1 MAGVATERAGS
12 TEGATGT
19 RAFFTGDF
27 ARRGFPVVFFPRAPL
42 LAPASGNTSIVQR
55 TLRPARSGRVR
66 FALALDTARHVPTH
80 FPAEFSDSGPHY
92 YKIGEGTFN
101 SVAVISTHPY
111 WEGFAA
117 CAAARAGL

>member
-1 MAGVATERAGS
+1 VTGVATERAGS

-27 ARRGFPVVFFPRAPL
+27 ARRGFLVVFFARAPL
-42 LAPASGNTSIVQR
+42 FAPASGNTSIVQR

-66 FALALDTARHVPTH
+66 FATATGHRKARAGP
-80 FPAEFSDSGPHY
+80 FPAEFSDSGPHR

-101 SVAVISTHPY
+101 SVAVI
-111 WEGFAA
+111 G
-117 CAAARAGL
+117 